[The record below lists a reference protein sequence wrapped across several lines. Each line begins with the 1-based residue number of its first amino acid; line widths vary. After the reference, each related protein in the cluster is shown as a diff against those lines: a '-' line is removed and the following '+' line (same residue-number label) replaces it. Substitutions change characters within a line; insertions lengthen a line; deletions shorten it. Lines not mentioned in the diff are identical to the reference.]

1 MKHEGTW
8 DFLKQVFH
16 STKILNFGALFTD
29 GTPQFLNPAEPEP
42 GDDLEDSF
50 SNSKK

>member
-29 GTPQFLNPAEPEP
+29 GTPQDRRIQCPLQSRMLFLIIM
-42 GDDLEDSF
+42 
-50 SNSKK
+50 K